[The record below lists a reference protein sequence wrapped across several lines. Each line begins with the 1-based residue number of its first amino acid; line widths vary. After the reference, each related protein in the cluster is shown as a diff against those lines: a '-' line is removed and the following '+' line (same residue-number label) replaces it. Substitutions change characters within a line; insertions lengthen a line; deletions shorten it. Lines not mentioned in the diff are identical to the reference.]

1 MIRASEPWLRRG
13 QRRHSVDFA
22 EEDGEILKH
31 RPSAHLT
38 TRAKRWTVELP
49 AIGAEEKFGFYAR
62 KVGAY
67 VDSMVMGVEAIHA
80 GGVLAR
86 FNFSQ
91 PESAVR
97 VDDVVL
103 AINGTHQG
111 QKGLQI
117 RAREP

>member
-1 MIRASEPWLRRG
+1 MGGDRSGGTPEP
-13 QRRHSVDFA
+13 VA
-22 EEDGEILKH
+22 EVKRERYFR
-31 RPSAHLT
+31 RPS
-38 TRAKRWTVELP
+38 
-49 AIGAEEKFGFYAR
+49 GAEEKFGFHAR

-67 VDSMVMGVEAIHA
+67 VDSMVMGVEAIHT

-86 FNFSQ
+86 YNFSQ
-91 PESAVR
+91 PESAIR